1 MSDLLNEDEAILQY
15 RIISKMSFPQILDL
29 IRSGYKNPIPPSRLK
44 EGDTVL
50 YHQSFNVAQFG
61 RLLNA
66 VEEGLDDGSVRQL
79 SLFIASSFIRKG
91 RPRQGTFTVLTED
104 TEMQYWMYHIKFV
117 GDKLFKE
124 LYADGMDLKE
134 YNQKAMLERI
144 DRPTIVFNVITGEK
158 WICDWTHPRY
168 SGGIVKMP
176 GIKFHSGSSGVFNV
190 SKITI
195 LNPYLLSDNLLNW
208 LSVNPFEVKE

>member
-1 MSDLLNEDEAILQY
+1 MSNLLNEDEAILQY

-29 IRSGYKNPIPPSRLK
+29 IRRGYKNPIHPSRLK
-44 EGDTVL
+44 EGDTIL

-66 VEEGLDDGSVRQL
+66 IEGGLDDGSVRQL
-79 SLFIASSFIRKG
+79 SLFIASGFTFGREKKKG
-91 RPRQGTFTVLTED
+91 RGTTTEGM
-104 TEMQYWMYHIKFV
+104 EMQYWMYHIKFV

-195 LNPYLLSDNLLNW
+195 LNPYLLSDNFLNW

>member
-1 MSDLLNEDEAILQY
+1 MKIGKPEAILQY
-15 RIISKMSFPQILDL
+15 RIISKMSFSQILEL
-29 IRSGYKNPIPPSRLK
+29 IRSGYKNPISPSRLK
-44 EGDTVL
+44 EGDTIL

-66 VEEGLDDGSVRQL
+66 IEGGLDDGSVRQL
-79 SLFIASSFIRKG
+79 SLFIASSFIRRGTTTKG
-91 RPRQGTFTVLTED
+91 M
-104 TEMQYWMYHIKFV
+104 EMQYWMYHIKFV

-168 SGGIVKMP
+168 SEGIVKMP
-176 GIKFHSGSSGVFNV
+176 EIKFHSGSSGVFNV

-195 LNPYLLSDNLLNW
+195 LNPYLLSNNFLNW